1 MCYITA
7 HRYSVFDVCYATLG
21 YHVLCRYTKHADLF
35 EPELLG
41 ETKRGS
47 ALSNSQPACK
57 ERMLVLLN
65 CCLYDVLPVIYY
77 AGSSSLLKS

>member
-41 ETKRGS
+41 EP
-47 ALSNSQPACK
+47 NK
-57 ERMLVLLN
+57 EVLCLTVGQDVKKGCS
-65 CCLYDVLPVIYY
+65 CCLIVVFMMRRL
-77 AGSSSLLKS
+77 